1 MYQFRNICTSS
12 RRDDDGF
19 GFPDLP
25 ISYSCSVY
33 DDPILLSVPAI
44 GNYAIGR
51 CLVHCG
57 I

>member
-1 MYQFRNICTSS
+1 VYQFRNICTSS